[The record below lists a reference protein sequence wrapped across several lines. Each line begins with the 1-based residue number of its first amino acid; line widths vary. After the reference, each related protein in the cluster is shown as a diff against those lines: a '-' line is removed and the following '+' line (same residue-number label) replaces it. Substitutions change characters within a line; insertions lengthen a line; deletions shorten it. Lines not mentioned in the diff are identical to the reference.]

1 MSINVD
7 AFLYED
13 LGKNDSDRFEYILPN
28 INLTKKVSNRTSL
41 NGDFSFKSK
50 ALARN
55 YNTNIFE
62 TININDLIF
71 KSYPLK
77 SLPKAFIITMNFL
90 LKTQI

>member
-13 LGKNDSDRFEYILPN
+13 LNKNDSDRFEYILPK
-28 INLTKKVSNRTSL
+28 INLTKRSLIDSL

-62 TININDLIF
+62 TININDLVF
-71 KSYPLK
+71 KSYPKVTPL
-77 SLPKAFIITMNFL
+77 FTIIMNFL